1 MGLAYSLRECGEFT
15 SIMVGSVAAGR
26 QGTGAAA
33 ESFHVETTTM
43 KKCRE
48 REREWGGMEGERAC
62 TISRNSMGF

>member
-26 QGTGAAA
+26 QGIGAAA

-48 REREWGGMEGERAC
+48 EGGGGKE
-62 TISRNSMGF
+62 SMHYK

>member
-48 REREWGGMEGERAC
+48 GGVEGKRAC